1 MSTFWKQQLR
11 DKREEKQSRR
21 QERNWTIS
29 GKKMNRAVKWEAKA
43 EKPQGT
49 SKGNHVLHMI
59 NRQCRL
65 I

>member
-29 GKKMNRAVKWEAKA
+29 GKKMNRAELSGKPKQRNLKGLAK
-43 EKPQGT
+43 ET
-49 SKGNHVLHMI
+49 MSYT
-59 NRQCRL
+59 
-65 I
+65 